1 MQYQL
6 IKILSQHYK
15 YFLKRFA
22 KTTNK
27 FLQISLVLLPFQL
40 ITIHNLNVLK
50 RIYTS
55 TKLPQV
61 FITPTTKNS
70 TSSAS
75 PMACTAPWILT
86 MTFQIV
92 PPLKVS
98 GDCVIN
104 CQISANL
111 LFHVSRVFSRFCTT
125 QLSDKRFPPFAHV
138 GPSRPARP
146 ARMLHILPIYCPGR
160 AKCGSRRTHRPQNTF
175 LQRD

>member
-55 TKLPQV
+55 VKLEQV
-61 FITPTTKNS
+61 FTTPTTKNS
-70 TSSAS
+70 TRRAY
-75 PMACTAPWILT
+75 PIACNAPCIPT
-86 MTFQIV
+86 TVFQM
-92 PPLKVS
+92 PPPRKVS
-98 GDCVIN
+98 GDCVSI
-104 CQISANL
+104 CQISASFS
-111 LFHVSRVFSRFCTT
+111 FHVSNAFVKFCTT
-125 QLSDKRFPPFAHV
+125 QFSDSNFHTSFIRSK
-138 GPSRPARP
+138 
-146 ARMLHILPIYCPGR
+146 
-160 AKCGSRRTHRPQNTF
+160 
-175 LQRD
+175 